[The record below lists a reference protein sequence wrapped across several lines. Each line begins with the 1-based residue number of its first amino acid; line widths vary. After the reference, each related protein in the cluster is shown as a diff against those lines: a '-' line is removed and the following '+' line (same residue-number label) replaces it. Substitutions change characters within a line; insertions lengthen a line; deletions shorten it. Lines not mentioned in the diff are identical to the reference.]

1 MQAVTDNNG
10 DTGARGESMQMFTD
24 QEAGPL
30 TMSKVSIKKNFILN
44 LLLRVTRVTIPL
56 ITFPYVSR
64 ILQPEGLGRV
74 TFAESFIAYLILIA
88 QLGVPTYGIRA
99 CARVRDD
106 REKLSRTVHELV
118 AINLLMS
125 LLAYAILIICMMK
138 VPRIGNDR
146 EIFVIFSINIVMGAV
161 GMDWMYEG
169 LEQYSYIT
177 VRTLT
182 LRLVSVILIFLLIHR
197 PEQAPLYAGIVVFSV
212 SGPQLVNLIH
222 ARKYIALRPVGRYHL
237 SPHMKAALIFFL
249 MAGITAVYTSLD
261 KVMLGFIAGDAPVGY
276 YSVAVKVKNVLFLC
290 ISALAAVLLPRS
302 SYYVGTG
309 RMEAQ
314 RKLSNKALNYV
325 FIVSLSLALFFFLY
339 TEESVLF
346 LSGKNYV
353 PAVLPMKIIMPGVGL
368 IGLTNVF
375 TTQVLI
381 PIGKEKQ
388 VLSANVAGAVIDVL
402 LNLMDRCKAINL
414 FGFHQDAMNLF
425 LSGGGKMDAYIHHGY
440 SCTIHS
446 VDEYYKA
453 QMDMLDGDIRH
464 QIFPPERPVRTK
476 IHEEVSTYYGE
487 QSVSRNSLVAD
498 NCRIEGEIENCIVG
512 SGARIAPGA
521 KVKNCVLMRGCTVE
535 AGAQLSN
542 VIVDKHCSFSED
554 SVLTGSPK
562 LPMVVPKYTKI

>member
-402 LNLMDRCKAINL
+402 LNLMLIPKYGAVGAAVGTLAAEIGV
-414 FGFHQDAMNLF
+414 F
-425 LSGGGKMDAYIHHGY
+425 
-440 SCTIHS
+440 CTLLYYGRRHVDLHS
-446 VDEYYKA
+446 VEYRKIIPALLLAGLAGWVFRIMEMNAFLKLLLASGVFFGVYGTVLIVTKEKLTMEVA
-453 QMDMLDGDIRH
+453 GLLKIR
-464 QIFPPERPVRTK
+464 F
-476 IHEEVSTYYGE
+476 
-487 QSVSRNSLVAD
+487 RNRAS
-498 NCRIEGEIENCIVG
+498 
-512 SGARIAPGA
+512 
-521 KVKNCVLMRGCTVE
+521 
-535 AGAQLSN
+535 
-542 VIVDKHCSFSED
+542 
-554 SVLTGSPK
+554 
-562 LPMVVPKYTKI
+562 